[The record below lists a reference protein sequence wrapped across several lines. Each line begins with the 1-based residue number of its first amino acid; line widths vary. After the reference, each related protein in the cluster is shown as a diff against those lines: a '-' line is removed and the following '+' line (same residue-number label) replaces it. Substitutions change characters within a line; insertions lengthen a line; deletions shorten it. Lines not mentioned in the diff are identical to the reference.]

1 MIRSEISA
9 ATERR
14 PRMMRT
20 RRRCSGANSIAMT
33 VPHNTAPK
41 NGHRIQANA
50 ADAARTSSQN
60 ARSSTALGGA
70 LTGRGGE
77 PSDFCRHV
85 TETGVEARDR
95 AIDGTELDEPEQAD
109 AERPEI

>member
-1 MIRSEISA
+1 M
-9 ATERR
+9 
-14 PRMMRT
+14 
-20 RRRCSGANSIAMT
+20 RRCSGANNIAMT

-70 LTGRGGE
+70 PL
-77 PSDFCRHV
+77 
-85 TETGVEARDR
+85 
-95 AIDGTELDEPEQAD
+95 
-109 AERPEI
+109 